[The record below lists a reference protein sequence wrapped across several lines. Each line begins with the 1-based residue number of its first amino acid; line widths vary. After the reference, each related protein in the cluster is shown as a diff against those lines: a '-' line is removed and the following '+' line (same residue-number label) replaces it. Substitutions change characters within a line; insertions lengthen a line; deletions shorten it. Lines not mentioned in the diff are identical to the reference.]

1 MDFFDSVSNSLL
13 GVKEPEKDFF
23 ESVSED
29 LLSED
34 SYMTEFVDP
43 ASAALV
49 AITAI
54 LGAISI
60 GSTIVSTM
68 PIVKKVQMFK
78 KAKKNYEKANPDC
91 VPLKKLTKK
100 TFQVSGYDRK
110 LTEIKK
116 TLISKLEL
124 NFDPE
129 RIYAYFKD
137 PKDTKPVCAFL
148 VKMDGGIVRI
158 ALSSI
163 STSAKK
169 HAEYYF
175 VSFAAP
181 YGVGSYETAAWAEK
195 WSKKDTDKKDEK
207 VEKESV
213 SESQSAINWERLKPF
228 FLEGDDDDK
237 ESSLE
242 QNLFESTDLSG
253 EFFSESTI
261 TNLIMNPL
269 SKLRATM
276 SSNSIAKRG
285 KENSKLASTYNE
297 KISCDWDIRGIEQAV
312 SMLSES
318 ISLFISKF
326 VARELPNKETDYKTL
341 SKVLKEYDDGFDDN
355 LKELKE
361 TTLYTADKLNS
372 EIMRANDV
380 ILNLCGKVAREAEKL
395 KNSQDITVDQ
405 ARLLSRCIT
414 IMNKG
419 AGKAFDIFD
428 RYMNKYHPKK
438 VQSSAY
444 NKGRDTGFVAG
455 YAAGHAGHK

>member
-261 TNLIMNPL
+261 TNLIMAPL
-269 SKLRATM
+269 SKLRSNMAKHSLKRNAGASKRFAEKYKKNILCDGNVAEIEKLFLDLTNEVEGFLNKCDSAE
-276 SSNSIAKRG
+276 SSSFYKETNAALKEAVQKFYGSVNRTKRTEYNPVKLNDEILRSNDVVTNACNKIARIVEGLRNKDLDPDAAR
-285 KENSKLASTYNE
+285 
-297 KISCDWDIRGIEQAV
+297 AV
-312 SMLSES
+312 SKCLS
-318 ISLFISKF
+318 
-326 VARELPNKETDYKTL
+326 
-341 SKVLKEYDDGFDDN
+341 
-355 LKELKE
+355 
-361 TTLYTADKLNS
+361 
-372 EIMRANDV
+372 
-380 ILNLCGKVAREAEKL
+380 
-395 KNSQDITVDQ
+395 TVD
-405 ARLLSRCIT
+405 S
-414 IMNKG
+414 
-419 AGKAFDIFD
+419 AGSTVFSKYRKF
-428 RYMNKYHPKK
+428 MSKYHPDIIKMDAEAK
-438 VQSSAY
+438 AY
-444 NKGRDTGFVAG
+444 STGV
-455 YAAGHAGHK
+455 AAGTVAAKY

>member
-34 SYMTEFVDP
+34 SYMTEFADP
-43 ASAALV
+43 FT
-49 AITAI
+49 ITFAVM
-54 LGAISI
+54 
-60 GSTIVSTM
+60 STIISGAFIAMTM
-68 PIVKKVQMFK
+68 KLVKDVRMLN
-78 KAKKNYEKANPDC
+78 KAKRNYEKANPDC
-91 VPLKKLTKK
+91 TPLKKMAKK
-100 TFQVSGYDRK
+100 TFKVSGFDK
-110 LTEIKK
+110 KK
-116 TLISKLEL
+116 TELGKLRSKVG
-124 NFDPE
+124 FDPE

-137 PKDTKPVCAFL
+137 PKDTEPVCAFIVKTDGDL
-148 VKMDGGIVRI
+148 VRV

-163 STSAKK
+163 SASAKK
-169 HAEYYF
+169 HSEYYF
-175 VSFAAP
+175 ASFGAW
-181 YGVGSYETAAWAEK
+181 YGVATSEILGWAEE
-195 WSKKDTDKKDEK
+195 WSKKDPDKKDDK
-207 VEKESV
+207 LAKESV
-213 SESQSAINWERLKPF
+213 SESQSAINWERLQPF

-242 QNLFESTDLSG
+242 QNLFESVDLSA
-253 EFFSESTI
+253 EYFSESTI

-269 SKLRATM
+269 SKLRASM
-276 SSNSIAKRG
+276 SSNSIGKRG
-285 KENSKLASTYNE
+285 RENYKLVSKYND

-318 ISLFISKF
+318 ILLFISKF

-341 SKVLKEYDDGFDDN
+341 SKVLKEYEKGFDDN
-355 LKELKE
+355 LDELKE
-361 TTLYTADKLNS
+361 TTLYAADKLNS

-380 ILNLCGKVAREAEKL
+380 ILNLCGKVVREVDKL
-395 KNSQDITVDQ
+395 KDSEDITVDQ

-428 RYMNKYHPKK
+428 RYMDKYHPTKIHDTAYGRGR
-438 VQSSAY
+438 SS
-444 NKGRDTGFVAG
+444 GFAAG
-455 YAAGHAGHK
+455 YAAGHH